1 MTSSTATRTAL
12 SLTIAAASFGLAY
25 YAPMGA
31 SKQTI
36 TVVAGSEL
44 QEPLMLLEKS
54 FERDNPNLAVELK
67 FQGSQDM
74 INRYVDDKNDFEPTI
89 LMPANGELLNELSS
103 RWQAQNQD
111 EAFYGSPQAIAKTQ
125 LVAIAWPQRG
135 KVLFPSG
142 QFNWERLGEAIEA
155 KTWDKLGGDANWG
168 SFDFLTTDPT
178 RSNSGQL
185 TLSLWAQAKTGNSSI
200 NNNLFNQPEVQA
212 LFSSIKQSVYQPPR
226 STDILLQEFI
236 ARGPNDA
243 DIATVY
249 ESIAL
254 HRWEQS
260 AQGSREPYQIY
271 YLTPTIETQATAAVV
286 KRNVDRREAKAAQK
300 FLDYLSQSNQQE
312 VFIQQGFRPIDASI
326 NLATVKDSPWGENI
340 PGAAIAPTNQAQR
353 APSEDSISELI
364 RTWQRA
370 Q

>member
-1 MTSSTATRTAL
+1 MSSKSTRTL
-12 SLTIAAASFGLAY
+12 ISLGIAAASLAIAFY
-25 YAPMGA
+25 PGPGGN
-31 SKQTI
+31 QII

-54 FERDNPNLAVELK
+54 FERANPNVAVELK

-74 INRYVDDKNDFEPTI
+74 VNRYVDDKNDFEPTI
-89 LMPANGELLNELSS
+89 LMPANGELLNELSN
-103 RWQAQNQD
+103 RWQAQNQND
-111 EAFYGSPQAIAKTQ
+111 AFYEAPRAIAKTQ

-142 QFNWERLGEAIEA
+142 QFNWDRLGEAMEA
-155 KTWDKLGGDANWG
+155 KTWDKLGGETNWG

-185 TLSLWAQAKTGNSSI
+185 TLSLWAQATAGNSSI
-200 NNNLFNQPEVQA
+200 SNSLFNQGEVQT

-243 DIATVY
+243 DVATVY

-260 AQGSREPYQIY
+260 AQGRREPYQIY
-271 YLTPTIETQATAAVV
+271 YLSPTIETQATAAVV
-286 KRNVDRREAKAAQK
+286 KRNVDRREAEAAQK
-300 FLDYLSQSNQQE
+300 FLSYLTEVQQQE
-312 VFIQQGFRPIDASI
+312 VFIQHGFRPIDNSI
-326 NLATVKDSPWGENI
+326 NLATVTDSPWGENI
-340 PGAAIAPTNQAQR
+340 PGAAITPANQAQT
-353 APSEDSISELI
+353 APSEDSIRELV

>member
-1 MTSSTATRTAL
+1 MSSKATRTLISLGIAGAAL
-12 SLTIAAASFGLAY
+12 AIAF
-25 YAPMGA
+25 APSPGGN
-31 SKQTI
+31 QTI

-54 FERDNPNLAVELK
+54 FERSNPNVAVDLK

-74 INRYVDDKNDFEPTI
+74 VNRYIDDQNDFEPTI
-89 LMPANGELLNELSS
+89 LMPANGELLDELSS
-103 RWQAQNQD
+103 RWLAQTQD
-111 EAFYGSPQAIAKTQ
+111 EAFYGEPQAIAKTQ
-125 LVAIAWPQRG
+125 LVAIAWPDRG

-142 QFNWERLGEAIEA
+142 QFNWERLGEAVEA
-155 KTWDKLGGDANWG
+155 KTWDKLGGEATWG

-185 TLSLWAQAKTGNSSI
+185 TLSLWAQSATSSSGI
-200 NNNLFNQPEVQA
+200 SNNLFNQSEVQA
-212 LFSSIKQSVYQPPR
+212 LFSAIKQSVYQPPR

-243 DIATVY
+243 DVATVY

-271 YLTPTIETQATAAVV
+271 YLTPTIESQATAAVV
-286 KRNVDRREAKAAQK
+286 KRNVDRREAEAAQK
-300 FLDYLSQSNQQE
+300 FLAYLTQPAQQE
-312 VFIQQGFRPIDASI
+312 VFIQHGFRPIDGSLDLTSVA
-326 NLATVKDSPWGENI
+326 NSPWSENI
-340 PGAAIAPTNQAQR
+340 PGAAIAPANQAQA
-353 APSEDSISELI
+353 APSEDSIRELV